1 MTPFSVVTKPVT
13 LGFVH
18 SGVFTPYI
26 GEPSLSTAKF
36 SFPTAANQAVRL
48 SYWDPRGYAS
58 EHVVNEQPPP
68 AEQAAAPN
76 GKAPDSEK
84 TNREK
89 RGKKRK
95 ADEDTNQKNAKKTA
109 MPSHL
114 QTWTNR
120 YAELRGVDPGPKAP
134 PRMNDSLVA
143 APAAASSSGLPGS
156 GVKDARQPPSFGS
169 TKDQTCLLCMRKFK
183 NPAEL
188 QNHERIS
195 DLHKKN
201 MTDSTARAKAAQ
213 KLEDSGVHFDKD
225 ALLNYDPGKR
235 DKLRE
240 EPRYRDRAQERRQ
253 TDQLMTTH
261 EEDASAERAKF
272 SLNIT
277 YSNSAKPAGGRASP
291 SPPPAQN
298 KGAALLSKMGY
309 NGLSGLGATGN
320 EGRTAPIE
328 TNLYAAGVG
337 LGAEGGKVGD
347 AIEVAG
353 ASSCGDER
361 AGYNA
366 WKDRGRERAVERLK
380 RME

>member
-1 MTPFSVVTKPVT
+1 MNPFSVLSNTVT

-58 EHVVNEQPPP
+58 EHLVNEHPPSN
-68 AEQAAAPN
+68 EQAAGPD
-76 GKAPDSEK
+76 GKAHDTEK
-84 TNREK
+84 NNREK
-89 RGKKRK
+89 RSKKRK
-95 ADEDTNQKNAKKTA
+95 ADEDMNQKNAKKA
-109 MPSHL
+109 SMPSHL

-120 YAELRGVDPGPKAP
+120 YAELRGVDPGAKATQQL
-134 PRMNDSLVA
+134 NDSPTT
-143 APAAASSSGLPGS
+143 APAAAASPSDCQSTPS
-156 GVKDARQPPSFGS
+156 KNPPQPPSFGS

-188 QNHERIS
+188 HNHERIS

-201 MTDSTARAKAAQ
+201 MRDSAARANAVQ
-213 KLEDSGVHFDKD
+213 KLEESGVQFDREALLHFD
-225 ALLNYDPGKR
+225 PGTVDR
-235 DKLRE
+235 SRE
-240 EPRYRDRAQERRQ
+240 EPKYRDRAQERRQ
-253 TDQLMTTH
+253 TDRPMTTH
-261 EEDASAERAKF
+261 EEDASAERARF

-277 YSNSAKPAGGRASP
+277 SNSSSKPAGGRSSP

-309 NGLSGLGATGN
+309 TGSSGLGATGN

-337 LGAEGGKVGD
+337 LGAEG
-347 AIEVAG
+347 
-353 ASSCGDER
+353 ASSRGDER
-361 AGYNA
+361 AEYNA
-366 WKDRGRERAVERLK
+366 WKDRGRERALERLK